1 MPPHPDVSWQLLQL
15 GLPNLCPSKS
25 IFDSNDWNVSPNRI
39 YIFIAQTFQ
48 NLPHSV
54 GHHWTSVS
62 GENPW
67 KSLATFCFFM
77 WLDLGF
83 DMWLDSSPSPIP
95 GSTAACSCTAWSTS
109 CRSTAAFQRRSARL
123 MAWHS
128 SMRGRSRSGIHL
140 GKMED
145 LWRFDLF
152 YRFDQISSI
161 FNGFKV

>member
-67 KSLATFCFFM
+67 TSLATFCFFYVAGLRF
-77 WLDLGF
+77 WHVAGLI
-83 DMWLDSSPSPIP
+83 PIP
-95 GSTAACSCTAWSTS
+95 
-109 CRSTAAFQRRSARL
+109 
-123 MAWHS
+123 HP
-128 SMRGRSRSGIHL
+128 
-140 GKMED
+140 
-145 LWRFDLF
+145 RFDCGLQLHCLEHELPEHSGVSAAQCAADGLAQ
-152 YRFDQISSI
+152 FDAGAEQVGNSPGK
-161 FNGFKV
+161 NGGFMEIWSVL